1 MKISAIYIAK
11 NEAENIA
18 RSLESVKDSVDEL
31 ILVDTGS
38 SDDTVKIFESYG
50 GRVYHQPWQDDFSL
64 PRNLALSK
72 ATGDWVILLD
82 ADEYFA
88 KNCRKNIVDV
98 IKRAP
103 ATCNGILI
111 TLRNIEKSTGK
122 LQDKFYALRIIKN
135 IPGLEYRG
143 RIHEGLWIDG
153 EELGSFCRVEE
164 NLLFIEHT
172 GYSKEISEEKG
183 RRLSLIHI

>member
-50 GRVYHQPWQDDFSL
+50 GRVYYQSWQDDFSA

-82 ADEYFA
+82 ADEYFT
-88 KNCRKNIVDV
+88 KDSQKNIVNA
-98 IKRAP
+98 IKSAP
-103 ATCNGILI
+103 RECDGILI
-111 TLRNIEKSTGK
+111 TLKNVEKSTGK
-122 LQDKFYALRIIKN
+122 LQDKFYALRI
-135 IPGLEYRG
+135 
-143 RIHEGLWIDG
+143 
-153 EELGSFCRVEE
+153 V
-164 NLLFIEHT
+164 
-172 GYSKEISEEKG
+172 
-183 RRLSLIHI
+183 RRLQGLA